1 MAPSTS
7 VDTPTHSAHG
17 PGEQVTDRVRL
28 LRRLGA
34 GGMGTVWAA
43 HHDTLGIDVAV
54 KFVHTDSDPQQVDRL
69 AREARMAAMV
79 DHPNAVRVLDHGVS
93 RRGAPFLVMELL
105 EGESLGARLARLGRL
120 SPDAAADV
128 VDGVAAALQAAHDQ
142 GVVHRDVKPDNVV
155 LVGDDPAAVKLVDF
169 GVARPVDLGLTT
181 LTGVGQILG
190 TPVYMSPEQLV
201 EVLPADRGADL
212 WGLSVSAYEM
222 VTGRRP
228 FDGRTLAA
236 VVVALMSRRFEPP
249 TAVSGALPS
258 SLDAFFDRAFAQ
270 EPSARFSS
278 ATELAEAF
286 RRAVRGDA
294 RPSSGRAT
302 RALRIPDRVYGRDA
316 ELSVLSDALQAVPQG
331 SRAVLISGYS
341 GIGKTSLVVELRRRL
356 RAGTASVA
364 VGKFDQYDR
373 GRPYH
378 SLIQAFR
385 TLVRTAVEQRDPTV
399 ATWRDRLLETVSE
412 GGASVLTD
420 VIGEL
425 EEVIGPQPTLEEVP
439 PEERRA
445 RFQVAVGRLVAA
457 LATAER
463 PLVVFCDDLQ
473 WADLAS
479 LDLLTALATAP
490 DSRNVLLVCAY
501 RDNEVTGTHP
511 LLATL
516 DRMRAGGRVDEL
528 SVGPLDVDA
537 VLDLVGDTF
546 ASLPGRMR
554 LAAAA
559 HAKTRGNPFFLR
571 RFLEDLV
578 ERELVRHV
586 DGRWTWDEA
595 AVVGLDLPEDVVA
608 YVGAEIA
615 RMPADAQAILGAAA
629 CVGDTFEL
637 DVVAHALALD
647 PFRALEALRPV
658 VASELVVAADRAGP
672 MSFRFAHDRVRQAA
686 RASLADDAATR
697 VHRRVGRFLLEHLR
711 GSELDA
717 RLFEVVEHLDR
728 GGDEDLSTTDRGR
741 LLGLNLEAGRR
752 AIRSAAF
759 DVGERYLRTARGLL
773 EPDSWAADHPRA
785 VALHIEGARAAYLV
799 GDHGTMDGLVEEALT
814 HAQRPLDRVAALEVR
829 MQARLSQQRFPEA
842 LQLALR
848 ALRELGVAL
857 PEEVGPDDVQAA
869 LTGALAAVAAHT
881 EAELGRM
888 PLSEDPFVQAAMR
901 IRSGAMSSAYM
912 ASPPLLPVLA
922 AGIVRTTLERGV
934 CKESPYGFAALGLVC
949 NAVNL
954 LEEGHRLGRM
964 ASQMLDRVGERST
977 RPRTLH
983 VLAAHV
989 MLFAEP
995 LRDCVELER
1004 QVARLGFDTGDLEYA
1019 AWGLHGEVC
1028 NGFYAGVPLPELAA
1042 TTARNLEALEHHQQ
1056 LAALGCTVQYDRAM
1070 AVLRDGG
1077 PPTLDGD
1084 GYDERERMAS
1094 FRRTNY
1100 RGAAFV
1106 QAVTSAFVRV
1116 VFGDLEGALT
1126 VLDEGAEFSDGAVAT
1141 YHQVWWHQLRVLAVL
1156 GAAADP
1162 SALADVAPQ
1171 LEQLRAW
1178 RRVSAANHGHRMD
1191 LVDGEIARVEG
1202 RHADALRLLR
1212 SAADQAGAQGFVHEQ
1227 ALAQELRARLHR
1239 TTGDLSA
1246 ARAVARDAA
1255 ATWERWGALA
1265 KAQAL
1270 RDDLATW

>member
-1 MAPSTS
+1 MTTSTS
-7 VDTPTHSAHG
+7 IDPLRPSDHG

-43 HHDTLGIDVAV
+43 RHDALGIDVAV
-54 KFVHTDSDPQQVDRL
+54 KFVHTDSDPLQVDRL

-93 RRGAPFLVMELL
+93 VRGAPFLVMELL
-105 EGESLGARLARLGRL
+105 DGESLGSRLARAGPLAL
-120 SPDAAADV
+120 EVAADV

-142 GVVHRDVKPDNVV
+142 GVVHRDVKPDNMV
-155 LVGDDPAAVKLVDF
+155 LVGGQPARVKLVDF

-212 WGLSVSAYEM
+212 WGLAVSAYEM
-222 VTGRRP
+222 VCGRRP

-236 VVVALMSRRFEPP
+236 VVVSLMSRRFEPP
-249 TAVSGALPS
+249 TAVSATLPT
-258 SLDAFFDRAFAQ
+258 SLDAFFDRAFAR
-270 EPSARFSS
+270 EPSARFAS
-278 ATELAEAF
+278 ASALAAAF
-286 RRAVRGDA
+286 RSAVHGDA
-294 RPSSGRAT
+294 RPSSGAVL
-302 RALRIPDRVYGRDA
+302 RALRLPDRVYGRDA
-316 ELSVLSDALQAVPQG
+316 ELAVLQDALAGVGRG
-331 SRAVLISGYS
+331 SRAVLIGGYS

-356 RAGTASVA
+356 RAGTVSLA
-364 VGKFDQYDR
+364 VGKFDPYDR
-373 GRPYH
+373 GRPFH

-385 TLVRTAVEQRDPTV
+385 SLVHTAVEERDPTV
-399 ATWRDRLLETVSE
+399 PTWRDRLLETVSE
-412 GGASVLTD
+412 DGASVLVD
-420 VIGEL
+420 VITEL
-425 EEVIGPQPTLEEVP
+425 EDVIGPQRRQEDVA

-445 RFQVAVGRLVAA
+445 RFQVAFGRLVAA
-457 LATAER
+457 LATVER

-479 LDLLTALATAP
+479 LDLLTALATEP
-490 DSRNVLLVCAY
+490 ESRNVLLVCAY
-501 RDNEVTGTHP
+501 RDNEVMGTHP

-516 DRMRAGGRVDEL
+516 DRMRSGGRVDEL

-586 DGRWTWDEA
+586 DGRWVWDEA
-595 AVVGLDLPEDVVA
+595 AVVALDLPEDVVA

-615 RMPADAQAILGAAA
+615 RMPETSRTLLGAAA
-629 CVGDTFEL
+629 CAGDTFDLE
-637 DVVAHALALD
+637 VVAHALDLD
-647 PFRALEALRPV
+647 PFRALEALRPL
-658 VASELVVAADRAGP
+658 VASELVVAADRAAR

-686 RASLADDAATR
+686 RASFPEAAATR

-773 EPDSWAADHPRA
+773 EPDAWAADHPRA
-785 VALHIEGARAAYLV
+785 LALHVEGARAAYLV
-799 GDHGTMDGLVEEALT
+799 GDHGTMDGLVEDALT
-814 HAQRPLDRVAALEVR
+814 HARQPLDRVAALEVR

-842 LQLALR
+842 LELALR
-848 ALRELGVAL
+848 ALGELGVSL
-857 PEEVGPDDVQAA
+857 SVEVGPEDVQAA
-869 LTGALAAVAAHT
+869 LTEALAAVAERT
-881 EAELGRM
+881 EVELARL

-912 ASPPLLPVLA
+912 AAPGLLPVLA

-954 LEEGHRLGRM
+954 LEEAHRLGRT

-995 LRDCVELER
+995 LRDCVALER
-1004 QVARLGFDTGDLEYA
+1004 RVSRLGFDTGDLEYA

-1028 NGFYAGVPLPELAA
+1028 NGFYAGVALPELSA
-1042 TTARNLEALEHHQQ
+1042 TTARHLEALEHHQQ
-1056 LAALGCTVQYDRAM
+1056 LTALGCTVQYGRVI

-1084 GYDERERMAS
+1084 SYDERERMAW
-1094 FRRTNY
+1094 FRETNF

-1106 QAVTSAFVRV
+1106 QAVTSGFLRV
-1116 VFGDLEGALT
+1116 VFGDLAGALE
-1126 VLDEGAEFSDGAVAT
+1126 VLDEGAEFADGAVAT
-1141 YHQVWWHQLRVLAVL
+1141 YHQVWWHQL
-1156 GAAADP
+1156 
-1162 SALADVAPQ
+1162 SALALLGVGRDPEEVAPH

-1178 RRVSAANHGHRMD
+1178 RAVSAANHAHRVD
-1191 LVDGEIARVEG
+1191 LVEGELARVQG
-1202 RHADALRLLR
+1202 RSDEARRLLR
-1212 SAADQAGAQGFVHEQ
+1212 SAAEHAGAEGFLHEQ
-1227 ALAQELRARLHR
+1227 ALALELL
-1239 TTGDLSA
+1239 
-1246 ARAVARDAA
+1246 ARAQDDPSEAGAIAEEAA

-1265 KAQAL
+1265 KAL
-1270 RDDLATW
+1270 SPGVRT